1 VTGAPAALDAQDR
14 GAMMRAISERVSETP
29 VVFDALDGFRLTGFL
44 FEPEKQRHSAT
55 VAIVN
60 CGGGIPAS
68 SYRLFAKFLA
78 ESGVPT
84 LIYDYRGIGAS
95 RPARLRGFVATV
107 EDWAE
112 YDCGGAISWLRGRYP
127 DAQLTAV
134 CHSIGTLLFG
144 GAPNANQLARC
155 VLICAHTGY
164 FGDYHRRYR
173 LPMAVLWHGVMPAL
187 TAMFGYF
194 PGRRL
199 RLGDDIPAGIAY
211 AWSRRR
217 GPNISSGVRGGRARG
232 LLRRCGELA
241 MPALVV
247 SIEDDAFATAA
258 GTSRLLAHF
267 PHLAVEHMLIRPSE
281 LGLDR
286 IGHFGF
292 FRPYAQEVLWPPVLA
307 YLMHGES

>member
-1 VTGAPAALDAQDR
+1 
-14 GAMMRAISERVSETP
+14 MSERVSETT
-29 VVFDALDGFRLTGFL
+29 VAFDALDGFRLTGLL
-44 FEPEKQRHSAT
+44 FEPKGRLHRATAT
-55 VAIVN
+55 VVN
-60 CGGGIPAS
+60 CGAGIPAS
-68 SYRLFAKFLA
+68 NYRPFAQFLA

-84 LIYDYRGIGAS
+84 LIYDYRGIGVS
-95 RPARLRGFVATV
+95 RPARLRGFAATI

-112 YDCGGAISWLRGRYP
+112 HDCGGAISWLRARYQE
-127 DAQLTAV
+127 AQLTAV

-164 FGDYHRRYR
+164 FGDYRRRYR

-187 TAMFGYF
+187 TAIFGYF

-199 RLGDDIPAGIAY
+199 RLGNDIPAGVAY
-211 AWSRRR
+211 EWSRRR
-217 GPNISSGVRGGRARG
+217 SPNISSRAGGQRARG

-241 MPALVV
+241 IPALVV
-247 SIEDDAFATAA
+247 SVEDDAFATAA

-267 PHLAVEHMLIRPSE
+267 PRLAVERMLIRPSE

-292 FRPYAQEVLWPPVLA
+292 FRPRVHEILWPPILA
-307 YLMHGES
+307 YLVHGSL